1 MRAPAEGVNDELTGS
16 GQAPA
21 PAPTGLRRAHAWVS
35 TTYFAEGYP
44 YSIVNN
50 LADILFKELGA
61 SLQVVGLTSLFHL
74 PWNLKFLWGPFVD
87 DYETKR
93 RWLLASEV
101 AITIVIVL
109 LGLLA
114 AAGSASLPALAAG
127 FLLLAVLSA
136 THDIAIDGYYLELL
150 SERDQSTFVGYRAAA
165 YKVAGLLVKGPLI
178 ALCALLGWTAGLLG
192 AALVMALLLGIHT
205 WLLPDRETRR
215 RPWTTLAKLASW
227 RTLPFLLAA
236 TLLYGLERSWAVGT
250 QLLAAWRS
258 LAPAWLTKISVGGW
272 IGIALLASLLA
283 LLAALPALR
292 RRMRTAGEAGEAGL
306 SSYASTFVSFLEQP
320 KIGLMLA
327 FVLLFRTGESFLLK
341 MSWPFFDDVVGLELE
356 SYAAMQ
362 GGAGTIAMLLGTIIG
377 GRLIARD
384 GLRRWI
390 WPFVLAQNLL
400 NLLYMGLAMSTDPGA
415 TSDTIVTAVL
425 AAENFGSGLGTAAFM
440 VYLMRTCDPRHKAG
454 HFAIVSA
461 LMSVSF
467 TVAGVLSGF
476 LADALGFATY
486 FGFTFLATIPM
497 MVLIPFVPHLDRRE
511 SADAE

>member
-1 MRAPAEGVNDELTGS
+1 MTDELTGS
-16 GQAPA
+16 GQPQ
-21 PAPTGLRRAHAWVS
+21 PPPPEPTGLRRAHAWVS

-44 YSIVNN
+44 YAIVNN

-61 SLQVVGLTSLFHL
+61 SLQIIGLTSLFHL

-114 AAGSASLPALAAG
+114 AAGSASLMALAAG
-127 FLLLAVLSA
+127 FVLLALLSA
-136 THDIAIDGYYLELL
+136 THDIAIDGFYLELL

-178 ALCALLGWTAGLLG
+178 AVCALLGWTTGLLG
-192 AALVMALLLGIHT
+192 AALVMALLLAIHA
-205 WLLPDRETRR
+205 WLLPRSETPG

-227 RTLPFLLAA
+227 RALPFLTAA
-236 TLLYGLERSWAVGT
+236 LVMLTLERWWTLGT
-250 QLLAAWRS
+250 DLMAAWRELA
-258 LAPAWLTKISVGGW
+258 LAPAWLAKIGVGGW
-272 IGIALLASLLA
+272 IGIALLTSLLT
-283 LLAALPALR
+283 LLAALPRLR
-292 RRMRTAGEAGEAGL
+292 RRMSKASERGL
-306 SSYASTFVSFLEQP
+306 SSYASTFVSFLEQRN
-320 KIGLMLA
+320 IGVMLA
-327 FVLLFRTGESFLLK
+327 FVLLFRTGESFLQK
-341 MSWPFFDDVVGLELE
+341 MSWPFFDDVVGLPLE

-362 GGAGTIAMLLGTIIG
+362 GGVGTISMLLGTIIG

-384 GLRRWI
+384 GLRKWI
-390 WPFVLAQNLL
+390 WPLVVAQNLL
-400 NLLYMGLAMSTDPGA
+400 NLLYMGLALTPDPSA
-415 TSDTIVTAVL
+415 VSDTALTALVG
-425 AAENFGSGLGTAAFM
+425 AENFGSGLGTAVFM

-476 LADALGFATY
+476 LAEALGFATY

-497 MVLIPFVPHLDRRE
+497 MVLIFFVPHLDKRE
-511 SADAE
+511 PADSE

>member
-1 MRAPAEGVNDELTGS
+1 VTDQLKGSAPGHE
-16 GQAPA
+16 PA
-21 PAPTGLRRAHAWVS
+21 PEPTGLRRAHAWVS

-109 LGLLA
+109 LGLIA
-114 AAGSASLPALAAG
+114 AAGSVSFAALAAG

-136 THDIAIDGYYLELL
+136 THDIAIDGFYLELL
-150 SERDQSTFVGYRAAA
+150 TERDQSVFVGYRAAA
-165 YKVAGLLVKGPLI
+165 YKVAALLVKGPLI
-178 ALCALLGWTAGLLG
+178 AVCALLGWTAGLLG
-192 AALVMALLLGIHT
+192 AAVLMALLLVIHA
-205 WLLPDRETRR
+205 WLLPRNETPQ
-215 RPWTTLAKLASW
+215 RPWTTLAKLATW
-227 RTLPFLLAA
+227 RTLPFLAA
-236 TLLYGLERSWAVGT
+236 AVLMFALERWWAVGT
-250 QLLAAWRS
+250 ELLAAWRGLE
-258 LAPAWLTKISVGGW
+258 LAPAWLAKISVGGW
-272 IGIALLASLLA
+272 IGIALLACMLT
-283 LLAALPALR
+283 LLAALPRLR
-292 RRMRTAGEAGEAGL
+292 RRMHDASERGL

-320 KIGLMLA
+320 KIGVMLA

-341 MSWPFFDDVVGLELE
+341 MSWPFFDDAVGLELE
-356 SYAAMQ
+356 SYAAIQ
-362 GGAGTIAMLLGTIIG
+362 GGVGTIAMLLGTIIG

-384 GLRRWI
+384 GLRKWI
-390 WPFVLAQNLL
+390 WPLVIAQNLL
-400 NLLYMGLAMSTDPGA
+400 NLLYMALAMTPELRA
-415 TSDTIVTAVL
+415 VPDTVITAL
-425 AAENFGSGLGTAAFM
+425 LGAENFGSGLGTAAFM

-497 MVLIPFVPHLDRRE
+497 MVLIPFVPHLDKRE
-511 SADAE
+511 PASTE

>member
-1 MRAPAEGVNDELTGS
+1 VSDELAGS
-16 GQAPA
+16 GQVPPPSPKPA
-21 PAPTGLRRAHAWVS
+21 GLWRAHAWVS

-93 RWLLASEV
+93 RWLLATEV
-101 AITIVIVL
+101 AITIVLVL

-114 AAGSASLPALAAG
+114 AAGSVSLAALAAG
-127 FLLLAVLSA
+127 FLVLALLSA
-136 THDIAIDGYYLELL
+136 THDIAIDGFYLELL

-165 YKVAGLLVKGPLI
+165 YKVASLLVRGPLI
-178 ALCALLGWTAGLLG
+178 AVCALLGWTSGLLI
-192 AALVMALLLGIHT
+192 AALVMALLLAIHA
-205 WLLPDRETRR
+205 WLLPRSETPA

-227 RTLPFLLAA
+227 RTLPFAIAA
-236 TLLYGLERSWAVGT
+236 AVMFVLERWWTLGT
-250 QLLAAWRS
+250 DLLIAWRE
-258 LAPAWLTKISVGGW
+258 LVLVPPQLVPAWLAGIGVGGW
-272 IGIALLASLLA
+272 IGITLLASLLA
-283 LLAALPALR
+283 LLAGLPRLR
-292 RRMRTAGEAGEAGL
+292 RRMSDASERGL

-320 KIGLMLA
+320 KIGVMLA
-327 FVLLFRTGESFLLK
+327 FVLLFRTGESFLQK
-341 MSWPFFDDVVGLELE
+341 MSWPFFDDVVGLQLE

-362 GGAGTIAMLLGTIIG
+362 GGVGMIATLLGTIIG

-384 GLRRWI
+384 GLRKWI
-390 WPFVLAQNLL
+390 WPLVLAQNVL
-400 NLLYMGLAMSTDPGA
+400 NLLYMGLALAPDPSAVST
-415 TSDTIVTAVL
+415 TTLTALVGL
-425 AAENFGSGLGTAAFM
+425 ENFGAGLGTAVFM

-461 LMSVSF
+461 LMSVGF

-476 LADALGFATY
+476 LAESLGFANY
-486 FGFTFLATIPM
+486 FGLTFLATIPS
-497 MVLIPFVPHLDRRE
+497 MVLIAFVPHLDKRE
-511 SADAE
+511 PATSP

>member
-1 MRAPAEGVNDELTGS
+1 MTDERTGSAPAQT
-16 GQAPA
+16 PT

-114 AAGSASLPALAAG
+114 AAGSASLVALAAG
-127 FLLLAVLSA
+127 FVLLAMLSA
-136 THDIAIDGYYLELL
+136 THDIAIDGFYLEIL

-165 YKVAGLLVKGPLI
+165 YKVAALLVKGPLI
-178 ALCALLGWTAGLLG
+178 AVCALLGWTTGLLG
-192 AALVMALLLGIHT
+192 AALLMALLLGIHA
-205 WLLPDRETRR
+205 WLLPKTETPQ

-227 RTLPFLLAA
+227 RTLPFLIIAA
-236 TLLYGLERSWAVGT
+236 LLFAVERWWGT
-250 QLLAAWRS
+250 GSSLLRAWRE
-258 LAPAWLTKISVGGW
+258 LDVAPAWLAKISVGSW
-272 IGIALLASLLA
+272 IGIALLASLLT
-283 LLAALPALR
+283 LLAALPRLR
-292 RRMRTAGEAGEAGL
+292 RRMNAASERGL
-306 SSYASTFVSFLEQP
+306 SSYASTFVSFLDQP
-320 KIGLMLA
+320 KIGVMLA

-362 GGAGTIAMLLGTIIG
+362 GGVGTLAMLAGTILG

-384 GLRRWI
+384 GLRKWI
-390 WPFVLAQNLL
+390 WPLVLAQNLL
-400 NLLYMGLAMSTDPGA
+400 NLLYMALAMSPDPSA
-415 TSDTIVTAVL
+415 VSDTVVTAL
-425 AAENFGSGLGTAAFM
+425 LGAENFGSGLGTAAFM

-486 FGFTFLATIPM
+486 FGFTFLATVPM
-497 MVLIPFVPHLDRRE
+497 MVLIFFVPHLDTGRATGE
-511 SADAE
+511 